1 MFPTKYSGF
10 RYLRLARRTQLARL
24 AAAGAIVL
32 LPVACGNGEADVF
45 DSASAST
52 TSPDAAATTTT
63 ADTAATTTA
72 DTTAETTTIA
82 AATPETAVPATVE
95 MVVEFTYSATSSAE
109 RVRNPY
115 IAVWVE
121 DTEGNLVD
129 TISVWFKQ
137 SGEGT
142 KWLDDLRSWYSAT
155 GGNVDAATSGATRSA
170 GTYAVVWD
178 GTDTDGNSV
187 DPGEYVLFVEAA
199 REHGPYSITSTS
211 ITLGSAA
218 FSVTLADEG
227 ELSSL
232 TATLTV

>member
-1 MFPTKYSGF
+1 MFPTKYSGL

-32 LPVACGNGEADVF
+32 LPVACGNDQADVF
-45 DSASAST
+45 EAVSAST
-52 TSPDAAATTTT
+52 TSPEATATTTT
-63 ADTAATTTA
+63 AASA
-72 DTTAETTTIA
+72 
-82 AATPETAVPATVE
+82 PETAVPATAE
-95 MVVEFTYSATSSAE
+95 MVVEFTYSAASTAE

-129 TISVWFKQ
+129 TISVWFEQ

-142 KWLDDLRSWYSAT
+142 KWLDDLRSWYSASS
-155 GGNVDAATSGATRSA
+155 GNVDAATSGATRSA

>member
-1 MFPTKYSGF
+1 MFPTKYSGL

-32 LPVACGNGEADVF
+32 LPVACGNDQADVF
-45 DSASAST
+45 EAVSAST
-52 TSPDAAATTTT
+52 TSPEATATTTTVDTTVDTTAATTTT
-63 ADTAATTTA
+63 AASA
-72 DTTAETTTIA
+72 
-82 AATPETAVPATVE
+82 PETAVPATAE
-95 MVVEFTYSATSSAE
+95 MVVEFTYSAASTAE

-129 TISVWFKQ
+129 TISVWFEQ

-142 KWLDDLRSWYSAT
+142 KWLDDLRSWYSASS
-155 GGNVDAATSGATRSA
+155 GNVDAATSGATRSA

-211 ITLGSAA
+211 ITLGSDA